1 MPRLPADEGDASMSD
16 ENRSEAEEIQL
27 ADEDRLP
34 WLEAVEEDG
43 NGDGP
48 STRKLVALVVIGLV
62 AIGVFVG
69 GLYWLGNRGPSGDGN
84 QVIVAEQGDYKQ
96 RPENPGGMNM
106 SGEGNTSV
114 AASEG
119 QTPRGNINL
128 NGVAET
134 PAAPAQGQTADQTT
148 GQPAGQAAG
157 QPARPGQPNAQP
169 GQQAGQP
176 ARPGPN
182 QQAQAP
188 ARPAPAP
195 APAAPARPAA
205 GGPAIQLGAFSTPA
219 AANNAW
225 RALAG
230 RFRYL
235 APLTHSVVPVQ
246 AGGRTLHRLR
256 ASGPDSGNIC
266 RRLQA
271 AGEACTT
278 VN

>member
-1 MPRLPADEGDASMSD
+1 MSDDNRADPNADEI
-16 ENRSEAEEIQL
+16 EL

-43 NGDGP
+43 NDGGGP
-48 STRKLVALVVIGLV
+48 SVAKLVAAIVIGLV
-62 AIGVFVG
+62 AIGVIVG
-69 GLYWLGNRGPSGDGN
+69 GLYWLGNRGQADEN
-84 QVIVAEQGDYKQ
+84 QIITAEKGDYKQ
-96 RPENPGGMNM
+96 RPENPGGMNL
-106 SGEGNTSV
+106 SGEGNTSF

-119 QTPRGNINL
+119 QQPRGNLNV
-128 NGVAET
+128 NGVAEQ
-134 PAAPAQGQTADQTT
+134 PAAPARPVPAPAQPQTAAPAP
-148 GQPAGQAAG
+148 QP
-157 QPARPGQPNAQP
+157 
-169 GQQAGQP
+169 
-176 ARPGPN
+176 
-182 QQAQAP
+182 P

-195 APAAPARPAA
+195 QQPQRPAPAPAPS
-205 GGPAIQLGAFSTPA
+205 GPTIQLGAFSTPA

-256 ASGPDSGNIC
+256 ASGPDSANVC

-271 AGEACTT
+271 AGEACTI
-278 VN
+278 V

>member
-1 MPRLPADEGDASMSD
+1 MSD
-16 ENRSEAEEIQL
+16 ENRTEAEEIQL

-43 NGDGP
+43 NGGGGP
-48 STRKLVALVVIGLV
+48 SIAKLVVAILIGLV
-62 AIGVFVG
+62 AIGVIVG
-69 GLYWLGNRGPSGDGN
+69 GLWWVGNGN
-84 QVIVAEQGDYKQ
+84 KADENTIITAEKGDYKQ
-96 RPENPGGMNM
+96 RPENPGGMNL
-106 SGEGNTSV
+106 SSEGNASF

-119 QTPRGNINL
+119 QNPRGNLNV
-128 NGVAET
+128 NGVAEA
-134 PAAPAQGQTADQTT
+134 PAAPAQGQTAGRQ
-148 GQPAGQAAG
+148 
-157 QPARPGQPNAQP
+157 

-195 APAAPARPAA
+195 APPARPAPQQPQRPA
-205 GGPAIQLGAFSTPA
+205 PAPSGPAIQLGAFSTPA
-219 AANNAW
+219 AATTAW

-235 APLTHSVVPVQ
+235 APLTHNVVPVQ
-246 AGGRTLHRLR
+246 VGGRTLHRLR
-256 ASGPDSGNIC
+256 ASGPDSINVC

-271 AGEACTT
+271 AGEACTM

>member
-1 MPRLPADEGDASMSD
+1 MSD
-16 ENRSEAEEIQL
+16 DNRADPAAEEIVL

-43 NGDGP
+43 GSDGP
-48 STRKLVALVVIGLV
+48 SVAKLVTAIVIGLV
-62 AIGVFVG
+62 AIGVIVG
-69 GLYWLGNRGPSGDGN
+69 GLYWLGNRGQTDGN
-84 QVIVAEQGDYKQ
+84 DIIAAEQGDYKQ
-96 RPENPGGMNM
+96 RPENPGGLNL

-119 QTPRGNINL
+119 QQPRGTLNV
-128 NGVAET
+128 NGVAEA
-134 PAAPAQGQTADQTT
+134 PAAPAQ
-148 GQPAGQAAG
+148 
-157 QPARPGQPNAQP
+157 PARPAP
-169 GQQAGQP
+169 GQQAQAP
-176 ARPGPN
+176 AP
-182 QQAQAP
+182 QQP

-195 APAAPARPAA
+195 QQPQRPAPAPS
-205 GGPAIQLGAFSTPA
+205 GPSIQLGAFSTPA
-219 AANNAW
+219 AATSAW

-246 AGGRTLHRLR
+246 SGGRTLHRLR
-256 ASGPDSGNIC
+256 ASGPDSSNVC